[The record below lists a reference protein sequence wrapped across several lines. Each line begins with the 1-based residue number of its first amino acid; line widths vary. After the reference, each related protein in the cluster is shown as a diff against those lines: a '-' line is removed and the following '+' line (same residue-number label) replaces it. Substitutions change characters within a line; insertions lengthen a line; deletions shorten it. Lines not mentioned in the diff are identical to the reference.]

1 MKKQFQNW
9 TLFFILGIIAII
21 AGLIASV
28 ILMTGVSAADGL
40 FGMYILFSLIPILL
54 VIIIDRISVWKFGNK
69 NVNKV
74 QFSLL
79 LLIVFLWMI
88 RFVVNLIM

>member
-9 TLFFILGIIAII
+9 TLFFLVGIIAII

-28 ILMTGVSAADGL
+28 VLMTGSSAEDGL

-54 VIIIDRISVWKFGNK
+54 VIIIDRILVWKFGNK

-74 QFSLL
+74 QFAILL
-79 LLIVFLWMI
+79 FIILLWIV
-88 RFVVNLIM
+88 RFVVNIFL

>member
-9 TLFFILGIIAII
+9 TLFFIAGIIAII
-21 AGLIASV
+21 GGLIGSI

-40 FGMYILFSLIPILL
+40 FGMYILFSLLPILL
-54 VIIIDRISVWKFGNK
+54 VIIIDRILVWKFGNK

-74 QFSLL
+74 QFSIL
-79 LLIVFLWMI
+79 LLIILLWLV
-88 RFVVNLIM
+88 RFVVNLII